1 MTYIILLNPGHNRV
15 YFETARRLS
24 LAEFAIAS
32 AGFGVAC
39 ENAREESFGGA
50 PCLVFDAAGTLSPDE
65 MRAVMG
71 LSFTYALFAGETIN
85 GTMCLRPVDVPR
97 EDFVDEGVSAILKY
111 TGKTNELFTRM
122 LVNIALYTQDR
133 RENLRLLDPVSGK
146 GTTLYEGLI
155 KGFHVYGMEIGEK
168 VTQEAVAF
176 TKRYFEN
183 ARYKFDF
190 HSERLSGV
198 GAGKPFTMRRNTFAV
213 ARTKEAYKE
222 KDTRTIEFV
231 EGNSQFANKAYKK
244 GFFDMVV
251 GDLPYGVQHGNV
263 TNEKQ
268 SGLTRNPSALLAA
281 CLPAWAEVLR
291 PGGVLVLAWNTNVL
305 SRAKM
310 VALLSANGLTVCEGA
325 ADLAL
330 AHRVDQ
336 AITRDVVAA
345 VKE

>member
-15 YFETARRLS
+15 YFETARKLAM
-24 LAEFAIAS
+24 AEFAIAS
-32 AGFGVAC
+32 AGFGAKC
-39 ENAREESFGGA
+39 ENTREESFGGA
-50 PCLVFDAAGTLSPDE
+50 PCLVFDTTSALLPDDL
-65 MRAVMG
+65 RALMG
-71 LSFTYALFAGETIN
+71 LSFAYALFAAETVN
-85 GTMCLRPVDVPR
+85 GAVCLRPLDIPR
-97 EDFVDEGVSAILKY
+97 ECFVDEGISSILKY

-133 RENLRLLDPVSGK
+133 RGGLRLLDPVAGK
-146 GTTLYEGLI
+146 GTTLYEGLA
-155 KGFHVYGMEIGEK
+155 KGINVYGMELGEK

-183 ARYKFDF
+183 ARYKFEF
-190 HSERLSGV
+190 HSERLSG
-198 GAGKPFTMRRNTFAV
+198 AGFAMRRNTFAA
-213 ARTKEAYKE
+213 ARDKEAYKA

-231 EGNSQFANKAYKK
+231 EGNSQYANKAYKK

-291 PGGVLVLAWNTNVL
+291 PGGSLVLAWNTNVL
-305 SRAKM
+305 PREKM
-310 VALLSANGLTVCEGA
+310 TALLASHNLTVCEGA
-325 ADLAL
+325 ADLSL
-330 AHRVDQ
+330 SHRVDQ

>member
-15 YFETARRLS
+15 YFETARRLA

-32 AGFGVAC
+32 ADFSAEC
-39 ENAREESFGGA
+39 TNAREESFGGA
-50 PCLVFDAAGTLSPDE
+50 PCLVFDAAGTLSPDNL
-65 MRAVMG
+65 RTLMG
-71 LSFTYALFAGETIN
+71 LSFSYAVFAAAEAD
-85 GTMCLRPVDVPR
+85 GTVCLRPLDTRR
-97 EDFVDEGVSAILKY
+97 EDFVDEGISSILKY

-122 LVNIALYTQDR
+122 LVNIALYTQNR

-146 GTTLYEGLI
+146 GTTLYEGLV

-168 VTQEAVAF
+168 VTQESVAF

-190 HSERLSGV
+190 HSERLSGT
-198 GAGKPFTMRRNTFAV
+198 GAGKSFAMRRNTFAV
-213 ARTKEAYKE
+213 ARSKEAYKA

-231 EGNSQFANKAYKK
+231 EGNSQFANRVYKK

-268 SGLTRNPSALLAA
+268 SGLTRNPSELLKA

-305 SRAKM
+305 PRETM
-310 VALLSANGLTVCEGA
+310 TALLSAHGLTVCEGA
-325 ADLAL
+325 ADLSL

-336 AITRDVVAA
+336 AITRDVIAA